1 LAAAAVAAVLIPI
14 GGASARTAD
23 AQQVDKTSAASANS
37 TQFQCAPAAVT
48 PVNTDTEQTCV
59 IAGSSGT
66 CIEKSNSP
74 AVVQTCT
81 FTQAVPAAQN
91 HRANAVQVVAVENG
105 GVPVDTLVTQHATQ
119 IVNATQTATAG
130 ASNFLSATQVIKQSL
145 GPGHFDDTEEAE
157 LDPDT
162 STHQGALALSQ
173 ESHQIVNADQ
183 TADLGSN
190 NSAISQSLKQRERAV
205 HATVSVDENQNTM
218 PASGQDVCPIV
229 DDPDANMCAQV
240 HQKSGSGPNRSVLSQ
255 GSSQFER
262 VHDAPTGHQTQ
273 GMPTTGG
280 MNHEVQ
286 QTSTGLCTIAT
297 AQSEHQTERA
307 VRASVNQVQNGPLRK
322 GVSSS
327 QACNGNSRWSGS
339 QDSAQLATTRPKEAD
354 VGSSVFGDPA
364 TQNDLLEYFGTTS
377 GQMQATLSVNERVNN
392 QSTSANTSC
401 SGMSCEA
408 FIACGQAFVVSE
420 GAGGCVTT
428 CPEGELFNPA
438 TGQCE
443 FSDLVLR
450 APLSARR

>member
-1 LAAAAVAAVLIPI
+1 MAAVLIPT
-14 GGASARTAD
+14 GGASARTAG
-23 AQQVDKTSAASANS
+23 AQQVDQTSAPSASS
-37 TQFQCAPAAVT
+37 KQFQCTPAAVT
-48 PVNTDTEQTCV
+48 PVNNDMEQTCV
-59 IAGSSGT
+59 ITGSSGT

-74 AVVQTCT
+74 VVVQTCT
-81 FTQAVPAAQN
+81 FTQDVPAQD

-119 IVNATQTATAG
+119 IINATQTATSG
-130 ASNFLSATQVIKQSL
+130 ASNFLNATQVIKQSL

-173 ESHQIVNADQ
+173 ESHQIVTADQ
-183 TADLGSN
+183 TADIGSN
-190 NSAISQSLKQRERAV
+190 NSSISQSSKQRERAV

-218 PASGQDVCPIV
+218 PASGQDVCPIT
-229 DDPDANMCAQV
+229 DDPNANMCARV
-240 HQKSGSGPNRSVLSQ
+240 HQKSGSGPNRSALSQ

-262 VHDAPTGHQTQ
+262 AHDTPTGQQMQ
-273 GMPTTGG
+273 GKPTTGG
-280 MNHEVQ
+280 MNHEIQ
-286 QTSTGLCTIAT
+286 QTSTGSGLCTIRT
-297 AQSEHQTERA
+297 AQSEHQTQRA

-322 GVSSS
+322 GVGSS
-327 QACNGNSRWSGS
+327 QACSPKSTWTGS
-339 QDSAQLATTRPKEAD
+339 QNSAQLATTRPQEAD

-364 TQNDLLEYFGTTS
+364 TQNDLLEYFGTTT
-377 GQMQATLSVNERVNN
+377 GQIQATLSVNEKVNN

-401 SGMSCEA
+401 SGTSCEA

-450 APLSARR
+450 APFSARR